1 MVGPSMVCGVHA
13 RRTVP
18 DPLFQRAMSRHGIVH
33 HRELEDAGVTK
44 SVRARLIMDGTLQRL
59 TRGLYSVQPPTARTW
74 ALAGAFIAGPKAA
87 IGGWHALEAH
97 GMATFSPLG
106 IQPVSP
112 THITIWTPAD
122 EHRSPTASAPDVRW
136 LFRRDKFNRLDRAT
150 EVRRLIDRHDAV
162 LDVCEELQTSE
173 VIALITRIHQER
185 LADPARLAALLSER
199 SRHTHRRLLADMSAD
214 AALGVHSAL
223 EHNYTIDV
231 ERRHELPTP
240 QRQVV
245 VGTCAADVWY
255 EEYKLAIELDGWGYH
270 RNRVRH
276 DRRIDNL
283 RAALGIETRRFGWH
297 DVTDDPCGTARVIA
311 TILRARGW
319 TGSLRSCRSCPS
331 DLESFSG
338 G

>member
-18 DPLFQRAMSRHGIVH
+18 APLFQRAMSRHGIVH

-185 LADPARLAALLSER
+185 LADPVRLAALLDER
-199 SRHTHRRLLADMSAD
+199 SRHAHRRLLADMSATPHSECIRHSNTTTPLMWNED
-214 AALGVHSAL
+214 MGFPLRNARWWWEPARPTLG
-223 EHNYTIDV
+223 T
-231 ERRHELPTP
+231 
-240 QRQVV
+240 
-245 VGTCAADVWY
+245 
-255 EEYKLAIELDGWGYH
+255 
-270 RNRVRH
+270 RNTSWPSSWT
-276 DRRIDNL
+276 
-283 RAALGIETRRFGWH
+283 AG
-297 DVTDDPCGTARVIA
+297 VTIA
-311 TILRARGW
+311 TESVT
-319 TGSLRSCRSCPS
+319 TGVSTTSVRLSASRPDASAGTTSPMTPAVRP
-331 DLESFSG
+331 E
-338 G
+338 